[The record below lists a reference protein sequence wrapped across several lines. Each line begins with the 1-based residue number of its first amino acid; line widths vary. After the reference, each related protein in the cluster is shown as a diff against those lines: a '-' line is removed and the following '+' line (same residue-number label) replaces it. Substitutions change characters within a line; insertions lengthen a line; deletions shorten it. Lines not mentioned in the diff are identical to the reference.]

1 MTKLSRFLR
10 WRRITDLLF
19 LDMGLS
25 LIYAIAYW
33 AEIFK
38 GDRTVLY
45 ALMTTIIGLT
55 PVVLE
60 LIAFSRNKESRY
72 VLKILGY
79 GFALFYMFILFT
91 ANINLVF
98 VYAFPMYMIISVYS
112 DTKFSLK
119 VCVGATI
126 LNLIMEIVAGT
137 KGILDW
143 RGMVAAEIQVL
154 VMVMISLFGY
164 LSAKTIGLRKRIIL
178 MKFQFRN
185 RGQISSFKM
194 LWKYPVECQKE

>member
-1 MTKLSRFLR
+1 
-10 WRRITDLLF
+10 
-19 LDMGLS
+19 MGKTNINDKIKQVSQMERNNRLAIFGHGLEC
-25 LIYAIAYW
+25 LIIAIAYW
-33 AEIFK
+33 AEVFK

-143 RGMVAAEIQVL
+143 
-154 VMVMISLFGY
+154 
-164 LSAKTIGLRKRIIL
+164 
-178 MKFQFRN
+178 
-185 RGQISSFKM
+185 
-194 LWKYPVECQKE
+194 